1 MPPSFSIVE
10 SALAFQLDQ
19 PTNVSKTS
27 VYSGSSRPLSSRS
40 RHPSPSTTPANRQ
53 STVYKEDDRGSAT
66 GVLLESVVL
75 YNGFEKQKIASTA
88 GFEPARENPFDFK
101 SNALDHSAKLT

>member
-1 MPPSFSIVE
+1 MSVGFLLSAALNRCIKASRSKPLIKIKAAQTKDALHMPPSFSIVE

-40 RHPSPSTTPANRQ
+40 RHPSPSTAPANRQ
-53 STVYKEDDRGSAT
+53 NTSYKEDDRGSAT
-66 GVLLESVVL
+66 GV
-75 YNGFEKQKIASTA
+75 
-88 GFEPARENPFDFK
+88 
-101 SNALDHSAKLT
+101 SA